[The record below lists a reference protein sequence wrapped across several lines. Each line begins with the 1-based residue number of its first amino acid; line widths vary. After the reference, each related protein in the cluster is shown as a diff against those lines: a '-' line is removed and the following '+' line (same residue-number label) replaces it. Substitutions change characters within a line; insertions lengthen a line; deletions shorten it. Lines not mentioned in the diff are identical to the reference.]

1 MTSCALVGAK
11 KINLGL
17 SHKVVSI
24 VKQVRPRNRGLEL
37 ISLCDMR
44 YRETRFNVLARHLA
58 EKHLAMRRDARPSPS
73 LCSGEGPDPADEMR
87 EALNIA
93 KEADKW

>member
-1 MTSCALVGAK
+1 MLLLELK

-44 YRETRFNVLARHLA
+44 YRETGFNALARHLA
-58 EKHLAMRRDARPSPS
+58 EKHLARRRDPTAFTFTVERARELP
-73 LCSGEGPDPADEMR
+73 LTLQMR
-87 EALNIA
+87 CGRH
-93 KEADKW
+93 